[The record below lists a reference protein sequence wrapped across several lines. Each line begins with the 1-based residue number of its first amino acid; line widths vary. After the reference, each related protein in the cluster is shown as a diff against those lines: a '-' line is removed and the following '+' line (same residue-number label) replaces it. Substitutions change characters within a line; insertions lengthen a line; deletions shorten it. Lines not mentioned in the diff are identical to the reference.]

1 MVYGLSPYVITSP
14 SSSADPSCSPIR
26 KRQACR
32 NLQPWN
38 VSSLI
43 LGFPTGS
50 MRILVTVTGRQTYP
64 KTKTY
69 LDLGAMIWL
78 KAEFHPTHMNCT
90 SPLVFADVIVR
101 GRIWHRAWRKARRTM
116 GPGAQE
122 GRVPILPLPGLTWNL
137 NITLLKRKKFS
148 TSPLWKWS
156 VSGPNNILSAH
167 HYPMSQHIPIAYP
180 LELNILSACPP
191 LLHVS
196 QIEWV
201 LDSMTMNNV
210 DLVWAFWCHNTSTP
224 LRPQILSGFK
234 GRQGHWIE
242 PRIGEWCANQH
253 ELVDGFDAFD
263 MLQATS
269 MISLW

>member
-1 MVYGLSPYVITSP
+1 MVYGPFPYVITSP
-14 SSSADPSCSPIR
+14 SRSADPSCSPIW
-26 KRQACR
+26 KRPACR

-90 SPLVFADVIVR
+90 SPLLLADIIVR

-116 GPGAQE
+116 GPGAQG

-137 NITLLKRKKFS
+137 NITPLKRKIVFNVTPLKRV
-148 TSPLWKWS
+148 SPW
-156 VSGPNNILSAH
+156 PIHNILSAH
-167 HYPMSQHIPIAYP
+167 RYPMSQHIPTAYP
-180 LELNILSACPP
+180 LELNILSASPP
-191 LLHVS
+191 LLHIS
-196 QIEWV
+196 EIEWV
-201 LDSMTMNNV
+201 
-210 DLVWAFWCHNTSTP
+210 
-224 LRPQILSGFK
+224 G
-234 GRQGHWIE
+234 
-242 PRIGEWCANQH
+242 QH
-253 ELVDGFDAFD
+253 DYE
-263 MLQATS
+263 
-269 MISLW
+269 